1 MQAFSPEFDLVCS
14 KYNLERSTRVPK
26 HCCEIRLLIWI
37 LSAVNM
43 HCKEKSQHKI
53 NQPSVKAFPAGLCF
67 PRQTCTSGCPMCLRV
82 RETEK
87 ACWNIDEALTFLH
100 SQHQKQHGMSLRG
113 IIIIIIIPHPSLSH
127 PLSCQ
132 QGSVAPY
139 GRAINK
145 IYLYFTAQPY
155 LFILKRLLCPNFFF

>member
-1 MQAFSPEFDLVCS
+1 MQVLRNIKKVAWEWVILHPRTLYTNSREIYSSKEFPLCSASFQPRFDLVCS

-82 RETEK
+82 WETEK
-87 ACWNIDEALTFLH
+87 ACWNIDGALTFLH
-100 SQHQKQHGMSLRG
+100 SQHQKQHGMSLRAS
-113 IIIIIIIPHPSLSH
+113 IIIPHPSLSH
-127 PLSCQ
+127 PLSWQ
-132 QGSVAPY
+132 
-139 GRAINK
+139 
-145 IYLYFTAQPY
+145 
-155 LFILKRLLCPNFFF
+155 